1 MVPYIAE
8 RPHMTQ
14 DQTVPVIT
22 DSAQLAAFCDRLKA
36 ETYITVD
43 TEFMRERTY
52 YPQLCLIQIAGA
64 NDAAVIDG
72 LGKELDLTPFW
83 DLMRNPNIVK
93 VFHAP
98 RQDIEIFV
106 SMAGVLPQPLFDT
119 QVGAM
124 AMGFVDQVSYAKL
137 AEALTGTVINKEE
150 QFTDWTVRPL
160 RATQLTYALQ
170 DVTVLRGVYEKMV
183 AKLSELGRLDWVA
196 EEMAR
201 MNDINFYR
209 VDPDM
214 IWERIKLRSN
224 KPASWAALRALGSWR
239 EKEAMK
245 LNRPRQMILK
255 DEILAQ
261 IAMTVPTTREQLSR
275 TRGLPGNMNK
285 DATVEVILALMQ
297 KAKQAGSEAM
307 PPRNDSQVMTP
318 AQEDQLDL
326 LRLALKIVARQ
337 KQIAPRML
345 ASNDDLSALVLGR
358 DTPLTQGWRAELF
371 GDQASRLLSGK
382 TGITV
387 KGLVEIAA
395 A

>member
-1 MVPYIAE
+1 
-8 RPHMTQ
+8 MTQ
-14 DQTVPVIT
+14 EQTVPVIT

-52 YPQLCLIQIAGA
+52 YPQLSLIQIAGA
-64 NDAAVIDG
+64 NEAAVVDG
-72 LGKELDLTPFW
+72 LGRDMDLGPFW
-83 DLMRNPNIVK
+83 DLMRNPSVLK

-106 SMAGVLPQPLFDT
+106 AMAGVLPQPLFDT

-137 AEALTGTVINKEE
+137 AEALTGTTINKEE

-160 RATQLTYALQ
+160 RPAQLSYALQ

-183 AKLSELGRLDWVA
+183 TKLKELGRLDWVA

-201 MNDINFYR
+201 LNDINYYR
-209 VDPDM
+209 VDPDAT
-214 IWERIKLRSN
+214 WERIKLRSN
-224 KPASWAALRALGSWR
+224 KPASWAALRALGAWR
-239 EKEAMK
+239 EKEAMRV
-245 LNRPRQMILK
+245 NRPRQMILK
-255 DEILAQ
+255 DEVLAQ

-285 DATVEVILALMQ
+285 DATVEAILALMQ
-297 KAKQAGSEAM
+297 KAKQAGPDAL
-307 PPRNDSQVMTP
+307 PPRNDNQAMTP
-318 AQEDQLDL
+318 AQEDALDL

-371 GDQASRLLSGK
+371 GDQARALLDG
-382 TGITV
+382 TMAITT
-387 KGLVEIAA
+387 KGLVKAA
-395 A
+395 